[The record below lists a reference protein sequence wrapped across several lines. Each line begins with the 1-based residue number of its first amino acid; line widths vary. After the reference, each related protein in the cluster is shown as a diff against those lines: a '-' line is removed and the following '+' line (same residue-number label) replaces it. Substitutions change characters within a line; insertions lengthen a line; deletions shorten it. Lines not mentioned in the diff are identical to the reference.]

1 MGQRKS
7 LSEKGSRI
15 APQRE
20 SCQAKESGWVDAVLS
35 SKGLI
40 LILLIL
46 AAILWYGY
54 YSAHT
59 TGILG
64 SDDREYASIARNI
77 VEGKGVVRDFVYPM
91 EVQFFNKLPIPE
103 FMHPPGYPLLLAGFF
118 KLFGISD
125 RSALLPSYLS
135 YFLLIVLFF
144 LFATKHL
151 DRNKA
156 ILATLI
162 LIFRREILD
171 MSLVALSEAVY
182 TFVFFGFFVVMAE
195 AKSLKEIFIGGLL
208 LGASHLIRE
217 NIYPFLPPLFVYLYF
232 YPAIPRWKKM
242 LLFSAGFMIPIVP
255 NLLRSLWA
263 TGSPFFSYGKFVF
276 MTFTEKYPWVDIYRD
291 IHNPSLSQFLIEE
304 GNQFFAKYFSNL
316 MTALKQIGFVT
327 TPFLFAFFLVGMFTG
342 KTHPFWKRAKLLFLA
357 LLISQIFFV
366 SLITF
371 THRYFVSFVPL
382 MVLFA
387 VQGFFTMAE
396 GALAKI
402 RVDENKRIRTFLVSF
417 FLMILMVP
425 AFYTVFRLNRPASLD
440 SKNAPFGFL
449 VSREEAEKLNDFLRV
464 HLKDEQIVWTDLYEV
479 LAWEGNRFCGWLPR
493 KIEDLD
499 QIQKKIPV
507 DAILLTSLRTPQMG
521 PEWNHLLIPAQ
532 RLPQYRHVKFFIGK
546 TLSAKLLIRDGK
558 E

>member
-1 MGQRKS
+1 MAQKKS
-7 LSEKGSRI
+7 LVKKGAPNI
-15 APQRE
+15 PQRE
-20 SCQAKESGWVDAVLS
+20 SSQAKESGWVDAVLS
-35 SKGLI
+35 SRGLI
-40 LILLIL
+40 LILIL
-46 AAILWYGY
+46 AALLWYGY

-59 TGILG
+59 TGVLG

-77 VEGKGVVRDFVYPM
+77 VEGKGVVRDFVYPL

-103 FMHPPGYPLLLAGFF
+103 FTHPPGYPLLLAGFF

-125 RSALLPSYLS
+125 RSALLPSCLS
-135 YFLLIVLFF
+135 YFFLILLFF
-144 LFATKHL
+144 LFARKHL

-156 ILATLI
+156 ILAALI

-232 YPAIPRWKKM
+232 YPEIPRWKKM
-242 LLFSAGFMIPIVP
+242 LLFSGGFMIPIVP
-255 NLLRSLWA
+255 NLLRSFWA
-263 TGSPFFSYGKFVF
+263 TGSPFFSYGKFVL
-276 MTFTEKYPWVDIYRD
+276 MTFTEKYPWVDIYRE

-304 GNQFFAKYFSNL
+304 GNQFIAKYFSNL
-316 MTALKQIGFVT
+316 MTGIKEIFFVSN
-327 TPFLFAFFLVGMFTG
+327 PFLFFFFLVGVFSRG
-342 KTHPFWKRAKLLFLA
+342 LNPFWKRVRLLWLPLF
-357 LLISQIFFV
+357 ISQFFFV
-366 SLITF
+366 SLIIF
-371 THRYFVSFVPL
+371 THRYFVPFAPL
-382 MVLFA
+382 IILFA
-387 VQGFFTMAE
+387 VQGFFTMAD
-396 GALAKI
+396 GVLG
-402 RVDENKRIRTFLVSF
+402 RFQTGGNKRVLAVLASIFLV
-417 FLMILMVP
+417 ILMVP
-425 AFYTVFRLNRPASLD
+425 AFYTVFRLDRPASLD
-440 SKNAPFGFL
+440 SKKAPFGFL
-449 VSREEAEKLNDFLRV
+449 VGREEAEKLNSFLRV
-464 HLKDEQIVWTDLYEV
+464 HLKDDQIVWTDLHEV
-479 LAWEGNRFCGWLPR
+479 LEWEGNRSSGWLPR

-507 DAILLTSLRTPQMG
+507 DAILLTSLRTPLMG

-546 TLSAKLLIRDGK
+546 TLSGKLLIRDGI